1 MSNSRWL
8 EKNQYARI
16 KRKGKKLGAD
26 HVDTRYI
33 YHCAIFNHAYVW
45 FAFRPFFCEA
55 SLRNNGL
62 KTNDFSNKEELDII
76 KADLDKALEFVE
88 YLKGF
93 NAEMEKANDQARNR

>member
-1 MSNSRWL
+1 MSNSRFL

-26 HVDTRYI
+26 YVDTRYI
-33 YHCAIFNHAYVW
+33 YHCATFNHAYVW

-55 SLRNNGL
+55 SLRANGL
-62 KTNDFSNKEELDII
+62 NTNDFSSREELDII

-88 YLKGF
+88 YLKEF
-93 NAEMEKANDQARNR
+93 NAEMEAM

>member
-1 MSNSRWL
+1 MNVL
-8 EKNQYARI
+8 D
-16 KRKGKKLGAD
+16 KLGLLSAMI
-26 HVDTRYI
+26 DTRYI

>member
-1 MSNSRWL
+1 MSNSRFL

-26 HVDTRYI
+26 YVDTRYI